1 MEEDLHSV
9 APGRYDWRQEV
20 HVIGRRWIQ
29 VAAAV
34 VHQDCPVPIC
44 DFDKVASADIKSTT
58 RPNRKGGELQSQ
70 YRPTFDLYRLCLVMV
85 VRIVVGVVWRGND
98 TYGKE
103 SLIISSSRK
112 CCLIYLHHSPWVPQP
127 SAGQSESISCQNPA
141 PVVDS
146 RTQARLCQHWPQQH
160 CASRC

>member
-1 MEEDLHSV
+1 MEDDIHSV
-9 APGRYDWRQEV
+9 APCCYYGWQEV
-20 HVIGRRWIQ
+20 EGRGWIQ
-29 VAAAV
+29 RGDAAAL
-34 VHQDCPVPIC
+34 VHQGCPVPIC
-44 DFDKVASADIKSTT
+44 DFDKVASADIESTT

-112 CCLIYLHHSPWVPQP
+112 CCQIYLHHSPWVPQP
-127 SAGQSESISCQNPA
+127 SAGQSISCQNPA
-141 PVVDS
+141 PVVES
-146 RTQARLCQHWPQQH
+146 RTQARLSQGESEHWPQQQ
-160 CASRC
+160 